1 MPFFYNEAERRG
13 YMKHVPA
20 KSQGQKILRGHK
32 KEKERERVPDQC
44 IGGEQAERINLCGSD
59 QNVLHG
65 KWYFS

>member
-1 MPFFYNEAERRG
+1 
-13 YMKHVPA
+13 MKHVPA